1 MEKWQDPD
9 TFLTWIV
16 IILGVMVMLIGTLI
30 TVFYLSYKK
39 ILKAKEEEHQTKIAY
54 QRSLLKVS
62 LDAQENERVRIAS
75 DLHDNI
81 ISKLTVIRLKAA
93 IGTNSKEIDHLLGNA
108 IDESRRISHELSP
121 PLYEEKS
128 LENVLITI
136 IKSWSSFFNIY
147 KRIDV
152 RDEVLIN
159 KEVKLQLVRILQ
171 ELINNVYKHAKASDI
186 YFFLR
191 VTQKYTVL
199 ILKDNGLGFKT
210 TTAVKGIGLQ
220 NVDLR
225 AENLK
230 AAYKFKSELGKGTRF
245 IMKIKNGKDKFSTSR
260 R

>member
-39 ILKAKEEEHQTKIAY
+39 ILQAKEEEHQTKIAY

-81 ISKLTVIRLKAA
+81 ISKLTIIRLKAA
-93 IGTNSKEIDHLLGNA
+93 IGSSAGEVDQLLGNA

-136 IKSWSSFFNIY
+136 IKSWSSFFNIH

-152 RDEVLIN
+152 RSEVN
-159 KEVKLQLVRILQ
+159 VDKNTKLQLVRILQ

-186 YFFLR
+186 YFTLR
-191 VTQKYTVL
+191 VTQKYTIL
-199 ILKDNGLGFKT
+199 ILKDNGFGFNAT
-210 TTAVKGIGLQ
+210 NAVKGIGLQ
-220 NVDLR
+220 NVALR
-225 AENLK
+225 ADGLGAN
-230 AAYKFKSELGKGTRF
+230 YKFNSELGKGTRF
-245 IMKIKNGKDKFSTSR
+245 IMILKNEKNKFSTVR
-260 R
+260 